1 MSRII
6 FQKNAP
12 DLIRG
17 KLMSIII
24 ADSGFVSLGLLV
36 FTRLATKTD
45 IFLATLTMG
54 VLICLIMLVKIV
66 KSERMMVK

>member
-1 MSRII
+1 
-6 FQKNAP
+6 
-12 DLIRG
+12 
-17 KLMSIII
+17 MSIII